1 VNAVADLLDR
11 VRVARIRR
19 VLRDGERPRRLG
31 LVLDCSDLRAS
42 SREPLDTTTGYRVA
56 AGLVGNVLR
65 WCEEWEI
72 AHLSVH
78 VITAGVLRRGQGA
91 QVGYARGL
99 VEAVITETVL
109 GQGQRWRL
117 EVAGD
122 LSRLPAST
130 TSAVR
135 LAVGRTR
142 GRESDLTVSL
152 GHPDQRPDALLT
164 AADLVLTPPTQPGL
178 TERDLAEA
186 LLDWSRT
193 EVSRAG

>member
-1 VNAVADLLDR
+1 MNAVADLLDR
-11 VRVARIRR
+11 ARVARIRR
-19 VLRDGERPRRLG
+19 ALRGGERPQRLG

-56 AGLVGNVLR
+56 AGLVGDVLR

-78 VITAGVLRRGQGA
+78 VVTAGVLRRGQGA

-109 GQGQRWRL
+109 GHGQHWRL

-122 LSRLPAST
+122 LSRMPAST
-130 TSAVR
+130 TSALR

-152 GHPDQRPDALLT
+152 GHPGQRPDALLT

-193 EVSRAG
+193 EVGRAG